1 MKHTNLLI
9 SYDENSGSISFNV
22 DQLKSLFANGQ
33 LNPSQPEVIPSSNS
47 QVSLIIKNETGSAIQ
62 STGEIRLYVNNHIGI
77 NIYLP
82 NAKPAA
88 GALYTFNIGE
98 NNFSNKEVYFSIN
111 GGDAN
116 DSINEYIG
124 SSINDVR
131 FYDQRHYNN
140 IDAGYNIVLDTADS
154 RCAKTIKLGATY
166 VLKITKI

>member
-1 MKHTNLLI
+1 M
-9 SYDENSGSISFNV
+9 
-22 DQLKSLFANGQ
+22 
-33 LNPSQPEVIPSSNS
+33 
-47 QVSLIIKNETGSAIQ
+47 
-62 STGEIRLYVNNHIGI
+62 
-77 NIYLP
+77 P

-88 GALYTFNIGE
+88 GALYTFNVGE